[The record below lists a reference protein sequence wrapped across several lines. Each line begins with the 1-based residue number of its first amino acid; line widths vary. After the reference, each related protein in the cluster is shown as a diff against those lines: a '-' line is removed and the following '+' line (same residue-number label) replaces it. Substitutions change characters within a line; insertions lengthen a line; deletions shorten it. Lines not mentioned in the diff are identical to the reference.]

1 MVRLGYIDYIKSFAI
16 LLVLLTHAH
25 ELAVIKS
32 VPMTSILYSID
43 RMGVPLFLMA
53 SGILML
59 DKAKE
64 KGLEIFKSPRLYQ
77 FILLLIIYSILTNA
91 ITYHLKNNYS
101 WFNSFSFAFEFNN
114 ILLYGRT
121 GSAVHLW
128 YMFLFIPLYIL
139 SPYISKMV
147 SSCSDRELLVFI
159 AICVLLNQGATSYDA
174 LMGEAT
180 IINHFYKDMTGACL
194 SFFIFG
200 YWYCRKFNTPK
211 IQMNNVLFGCFLF
224 ILTIYIKFNLEVEQG
239 KILGV
244 LNWYNSSISIAIS
257 SFGFFIVFYEL
268 TKNLKPSKAITF
280 IAKFSFGTYLIHYG
294 ILLIAVNFL
303 NPTLITL
310 NSMERAVSLFIIS
323 LSSFPVCYL
332 LSKIKITKWLTG
344 G

>member
-59 DKAKE
+59 DKAKD
-64 KGLEIFKSPRLYQ
+64 KGLGIFKSKRLYQ
-77 FILLLIIYSILTNA
+77 FIILLIIYSILTNT
-91 ITYHLKNNYS
+91 ITYHLNIGYS
-101 WFNSFSFAFEFNN
+101 WFNSFSLALEFNN
-114 ILLYGRT
+114 VLLYGKT

-159 AICVLLNQGATSYDA
+159 VICVVLNQGATSYDA

-180 IINHFYKDMTGACL
+180 FINHFYKDMTGACV

-211 IQMNNVLFGCFLF
+211 IQINNILIGSFLCVLTL
-224 ILTIYIKFNLEVEQG
+224 YIKFTLEIEQG

-244 LNWYNSSISIAIS
+244 LNWYNSSITIAIS

-268 TKNLKPSKAITF
+268 TKNLKPSKTITF
-280 IAKFSFGTYLIHYG
+280 ISKFSFGTYLFHYG
-294 ILLIAVNFL
+294 ILLVSAKYL
-303 NPTLITL
+303 NTTLITL
-310 NSMERAVSLFIIS
+310 NPIERTVCLFFIS
-323 LSSFPVCYL
+323 LSSFPICYL

>member
-25 ELAVIKS
+25 ELALIKS

-53 SGILML
+53 SGILIL
-59 DKAKE
+59 DKAKD
-64 KGLEIFKSPRLYQ
+64 KGLEIFKSQRLYQ

-91 ITYHLKNNYS
+91 ITYHLNNDYN
-101 WFNSFSFAFEFNN
+101 WFKSFSLALEFNN

-159 AICVLLNQGATSYDA
+159 AICVLLNQGATSYDV

-180 IINHFYKDMTGACL
+180 LINHFYKDMTGSCV

-200 YWYCRKFNTPK
+200 YWYCRKFNASN
-211 IQMNNVLFGCFLF
+211 IQINNILFGSFSC
-224 ILTIYIKFNLEVEQG
+224 ILALYVKFNLEVEQG

-244 LNWYNSSISIAIS
+244 LNWYSSSITIVIS
-257 SFGFFIVFYEL
+257 SLGFFIVFYEL
-268 TKNLKPSKAITF
+268 TKNLKPSKTITF
-280 IAKFSFGTYLIHYG
+280 LARFSFGVYLIHYG
-294 ILLIAVNFL
+294 ILLIAVNYL
-303 NPTLITL
+303 NATLATL
-310 NSMERAVSLFIIS
+310 PPIERIISLFFIS
-323 LSSFPVCYL
+323 LSSFPVCFL
-332 LSKIKITKWLTG
+332 LSKIKITKWLMG